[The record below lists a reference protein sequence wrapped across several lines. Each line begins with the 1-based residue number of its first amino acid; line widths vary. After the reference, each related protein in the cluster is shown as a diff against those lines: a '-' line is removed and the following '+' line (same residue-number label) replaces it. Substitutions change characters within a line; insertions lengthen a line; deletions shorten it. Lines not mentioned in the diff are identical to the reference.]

1 LEVKGNGVRVVKLTP
16 VDDKGNLRAFAD
28 VEVNSTFI
36 LHSCRVIQQPGQRPW
51 VSMPQAEVLKDG
63 KKLYYPIVK
72 ILDKQLEAEI
82 KQAVLSAYEG
92 GGTL

>member
-1 LEVKGNGVRVVKLTP
+1 MVPVNG
-16 VDDKGNLRAFAD
+16 KGNLRAFAD

-63 KKLYYPIVK
+63 QKPYYPIVK

>member
-1 LEVKGNGVRVVKLTP
+1 MLPVNG
-16 VDDKGNLRAFAD
+16 KGNLRAFAD

-63 KKLYYPIVK
+63 QKLYYPIVK

>member
-1 LEVKGNGVRVVKLTP
+1 
-16 VDDKGNLRAFAD
+16 
-28 VEVNSTFI
+28 
-36 LHSCRVIQQPGQRPW
+36 
-51 VSMPQAEVLKDG
+51 MPQAEVLKDG

>member
-1 LEVKGNGVRVVKLTP
+1 MVPVNG
-16 VDDKGNLRAFAD
+16 KGNLRAFAD
-28 VEVNSTFI
+28 VGVNSTFI